1 MTDPLVK
8 PAPEE
13 VRAEL
18 KRVLAAPAFVSS
30 ERLSALL
37 RFIVEETL
45 AGRSNELKEYT
56 LGVEVFERDADFAPK
71 IDPIVR
77 ISAGKL
83 RHKLLE
89 YYEGPGAHD
98 VGRIAVPKGS
108 YVPVFAEARTT
119 THARAR
125 RWFYAAM
132 FTAVL
137 LAGAA
142 GVYLART
149 RSLGAIGRQP
159 VIRLTSDTGL
169 TSYPALSR

>member
-1 MTDPLVK
+1 KMTDLLAK
-8 PAPEE
+8 PVPEE

-18 KRVLAAPAFVSS
+18 RRVLAAPTFVSS

-56 LGVEVFERDADFAPK
+56 LGGEGFERGADFAPK

-98 VGRIAVPKGS
+98 VVRISVPKGS
-108 YVPVFAEARTT
+108 YVPVFAGTRAT
-119 THARAR
+119 THARSH

-137 LAGAA
+137 LAGAI
-142 GVYLART
+142 GMYLAR
-149 RSLGAIGRQP
+149 
-159 VIRLTSDTGL
+159 
-169 TSYPALSR
+169 

>member
-1 MTDPLVK
+1 MTDSLVK

-18 KRVLAAPAFVSS
+18 KRVLAAPTFVSS
-30 ERLSALL
+30 ERLSTLL

-56 LGVEVFERDADFAPK
+56 LGVEVFERGADFAPK

-98 VGRIAVPKGS
+98 VVRISVPKGS
-108 YVPVFAEARTT
+108 YVPVFAG
-119 THARAR
+119 ARATTR
-125 RWFYAAM
+125 ARAHRGFYASM
-132 FTAVL
+132 FP
-137 LAGAA
+137 
-142 GVYLART
+142 GVWLSGGLGMFLR
-149 RSLGAIGRQP
+149 RSHG
-159 VIRLTSDTGL
+159 TG
-169 TSYPALSR
+169 